1 MEKKLTIT
9 PDTLKAISPYVST
22 QRANTYADILNKSM
36 REFRLLDTA
45 ERAAMF
51 LAQILHESG
60 HLRYT
65 EEIASGQKY
74 ERRTDIGN
82 TPIDDGD
89 GPKYK
94 GRGLIQI
101 TGRTNY
107 EQMGRAMAL
116 DLINHPEILTTPAN
130 AVLSACTWW
139 DLRGVKLNPLADA
152 GNVERVTKIINGG
165 LNGYAERKQLY
176 DKAMKVL
183 CAQSSR

>member
-1 MEKKLTIT
+1 MAATLTIT

-22 QRANTYADILNKSM
+22 QRANTYADILNKCM
-36 REFRLLDTA
+36 REFRLLDTT

-65 EEIASGQKY
+65 EELASGQRY
-74 ERRTDIGN
+74 EFRADLGN
-82 TPIDDGD
+82 TQPGD
-89 GPKYK
+89 GKKYK
-94 GRGLIQI
+94 GRGLIQV
-101 TGRTNY
+101 TGRSNY

-116 DLINHPEILTTPAN
+116 DLINHPEILTTPPN

-139 DLRGVKLNPLADA
+139 DLRGAKLNPLADA

-176 DKAMKVL
+176 DKALKVL

>member
-1 MEKKLTIT
+1 MTAKLTIT
-9 PDTLKAISPYVST
+9 ADTLKAISPYVST
-22 QRANTYADILNKSM
+22 QRANTYADILNKCM
-36 REFRLLDTA
+36 REFGLLDTA

-65 EEIASGQKY
+65 EEIASGERY
-74 ERRTDIGN
+74 EFRADLGN
-82 TPIDDGD
+82 THPGD
-89 GPKYK
+89 GKKYK
-94 GRGLIQI
+94 GRGLIQV
-101 TGRTNY
+101 TGRSNY

-116 DLINHPEILTTPAN
+116 DLINHPEILTTPPN

-139 DLRGVKLNPLADA
+139 DLRGVKLNPLADS

-165 LNGYAERKQLY
+165 LNGYTERKQLY